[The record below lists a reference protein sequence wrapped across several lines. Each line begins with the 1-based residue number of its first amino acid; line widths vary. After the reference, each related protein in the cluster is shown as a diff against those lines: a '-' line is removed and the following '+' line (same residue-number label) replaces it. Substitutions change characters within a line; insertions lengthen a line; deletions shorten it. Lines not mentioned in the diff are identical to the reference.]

1 MRYIEFAKAFIIL
14 LKYVNCFTQADEAL
28 FFLLYNKVLWKGGK
42 FMRMVDLIAKK
53 RDGHSLSKEEIEWIV
68 TGYTN
73 GEIPDYQMSAL
84 TMAIYYQDMTDQ
96 EITDLTLAMANS
108 GDVVNLEN
116 IDGIKVDKHS
126 TGGVGDTTTLVLAPL
141 VASVGVP
148 VAKMSGRG
156 LGYTGGTLD
165 KLEAI
170 PGFQIELSEEKFVE
184 LVNESKVAVIGQS
197 GNLAPADKKLYALR
211 DVTATVDSIP
221 LIASSIMSKKIAAG
235 ADAIV
240 LDVTT
245 GDGAFMKNIE
255 DAKRLAST
263 MVQIGKL
270 ANRQTMAVISDMSQ
284 PLGEAI
290 GNSLEVVEAIETLQ
304 GKGPKDLEEMCYVLG
319 SQMVVLAKKADTL
332 EQAREMLEEAL
343 HSGKAFAKFKEM
355 VANQGGDV
363 SVIDHP
369 EKLLTAKYEI
379 ELPAKQSGVVTKLV
393 ANELGI
399 AAMMLGAG
407 RKTKEDTIDFAVGLK
422 LRKKVGE
429 AIQAGESVL
438 TIYANQPAEEIQ
450 DVVALLYQNIEIG
463 PSGLEPPLIHG
474 IITE

>member
-1 MRYIEFAKAFIIL
+1 
-14 LKYVNCFTQADEAL
+14 
-28 FFLLYNKVLWKGGK
+28 
-42 FMRMVDLIAKK
+42 MRMVDLIAKK
-53 RDGHSLSKEEIEWIV
+53 RDGQSLSKEEIEWIV

-84 TMAIYYQDMTDQ
+84 TMAIFYQDMTDQ

-116 IDGIKVDKHS
+116 IEGIKVDKHS

-379 ELPAKQSGVVTKLV
+379 ELPAKQSGVITKLV

-429 AIQAGESVL
+429 AIQEGESVL

-463 PSGLEPPLIHG
+463 PSGQEPPLIHG

>member
-1 MRYIEFAKAFIIL
+1 M
-14 LKYVNCFTQADEAL
+14 LKEAR
-28 FFLLYNKVLWKGGK
+28 VIS
-42 FMRMVDLIAKK
+42 MRMVDLIEKK
-53 RDGHSLSKEEIEWIV
+53 RDGKSLTKEEIDYIV
-68 TGYTN
+68 TAYTE
-73 GEIPDYQMSAL
+73 GSIPDYQMSAL
-84 TMAIYYQDMTDQ
+84 LMAIFYVDMTDE
-96 EITDLTLAMANS
+96 EITNLTLAMANS
-108 GDVVNLEN
+108 GEV
-116 IDGIKVDKHS
+116 IDLSSIEGIKVDKHS
-126 TGGVGDTTTLVLAPL
+126 TGGVGDTTTLILAPL

-170 PGFQIELSEEKFVE
+170 PGFKIELSEADFIR

-197 GNLAPADKKLYALR
+197 GDLAPADKKLYALR
-211 DVTATVDSIP
+211 DVTATVSSIP

-245 GDGAFMKNIE
+245 GDGAFMKNLE
-255 DAKRLAST
+255 DAKRLAQT
-263 MVQIGKL
+263 MVRIGKL

-304 GKGPKDLEEMCYVLG
+304 GKGPKDLEEMCYALG
-319 SQMVVLAKKADTL
+319 SQMVVLAKKADSL
-332 EQAREMLEEAL
+332 EEARQLLEEAL
-343 HSGKAFAKFKEM
+343 HSGKALEKFRQM
-355 VANQGGDV
+355 ITDQGGDAT
-363 SVIDHP
+363 VIDDP
-369 EKLLTAKYEI
+369 SKILTAKYEV
-379 ELPAKQSGVVTKLV
+379 EVPAETSGVVTKLV

-407 RKTKEDTIDFAVGLK
+407 RKTKDEDIDHAVGIK
-422 LRKKVGE
+422 LHKKVGE
-429 AIQAGESVL
+429 SVSKGESLL
-438 TIYANQPAEEIQ
+438 TIYSNTEAIE
-450 DVVALLYQNIEIG
+450 DVKALIDQNIEIG
-463 PSGLEPPLIHG
+463 EDGAEPPLIHD

>member
-1 MRYIEFAKAFIIL
+1 
-14 LKYVNCFTQADEAL
+14 
-28 FFLLYNKVLWKGGK
+28 
-42 FMRMVDLIAKK
+42 MRMVDLIAKK
-53 RDGHSLSKEEIEWIV
+53 RDGQSLSKEEIEWIV

-84 TMAIYYQDMTDQ
+84 TMAIFYQDMTDQ

-116 IDGIKVDKHS
+116 IEGIKVDKHS
-126 TGGVGDTTTLVLAPL
+126 TGGVGDTTTLALAPL

-170 PGFQIELSEEKFVE
+170 PGFQIELSEDKFVE

-245 GDGAFMKNIE
+245 GAGAFMKNIE

-379 ELPAKQSGVVTKLV
+379 ELPAKQSGVITKLV

-429 AIQAGESVL
+429 AIQEGESVL

-463 PSGLEPPLIHG
+463 PSGQEPPLIHG

>member
-1 MRYIEFAKAFIIL
+1 
-14 LKYVNCFTQADEAL
+14 
-28 FFLLYNKVLWKGGK
+28 
-42 FMRMVDLIAKK
+42 MRMVDLIAKK
-53 RDGHSLSKEEIEWIV
+53 RDGQSLSKEEIEWIV

-84 TMAIYYQDMTDQ
+84 TMAIFYQDMTDQ

-116 IDGIKVDKHS
+116 IEGIKVDKHS

-170 PGFQIELSEEKFVE
+170 PGFQIELSEDKFVE

-245 GDGAFMKNIE
+245 GDGAFMKNLE

-363 SVIDHP
+363 GVIDHP

-379 ELPAKQSGVVTKLV
+379 ELPAKQSGVITKLV

-429 AIQAGESVL
+429 AIQEGESVL

-463 PSGLEPPLIHG
+463 PSGQEPPLIHG

>member
-1 MRYIEFAKAFIIL
+1 
-14 LKYVNCFTQADEAL
+14 
-28 FFLLYNKVLWKGGK
+28 
-42 FMRMVDLIAKK
+42 MRMVDLIAKK
-53 RDGHSLSKEEIEWIV
+53 RDGQSLSKEEIEWIV

-84 TMAIYYQDMTDQ
+84 TMAIFYQDMTDQ
-96 EITDLTLAMANS
+96 EITNLTLAMANS

-116 IDGIKVDKHS
+116 IEGIKVDKHS

-379 ELPAKQSGVVTKLV
+379 ELPAKQSGVITKLV

-429 AIQAGESVL
+429 AIQEGESVL

-463 PSGLEPPLIHG
+463 PSGQEPPLIHE

>member
-1 MRYIEFAKAFIIL
+1 
-14 LKYVNCFTQADEAL
+14 
-28 FFLLYNKVLWKGGK
+28 
-42 FMRMVDLIAKK
+42 MRMVDLIAKK
-53 RDGHSLSKEEIEWIV
+53 RDGQSLSKEEIEWIV

-84 TMAIYYQDMTDQ
+84 TMAIFYQDMTDQ

-116 IDGIKVDKHS
+116 IEGIKVDKHS

-170 PGFQIELSEEKFVE
+170 PGFQIELSEDKFVE

-245 GDGAFMKNIE
+245 GDGAFMKNLE

-304 GKGPKDLEEMCYVLG
+304 DKGPKDLEEMCYVLG

-379 ELPAKQSGVVTKLV
+379 ELPAKQSGVITKLV

-429 AIQAGESVL
+429 AIQEGESVL

-463 PSGLEPPLIHG
+463 PSGQEPPLIHG

>member
-1 MRYIEFAKAFIIL
+1 
-14 LKYVNCFTQADEAL
+14 
-28 FFLLYNKVLWKGGK
+28 
-42 FMRMVDLIAKK
+42 MRMVDLIAKK
-53 RDGHSLSKEEIEWIV
+53 RDGQSLSKEEIEWIV

-84 TMAIYYQDMTDQ
+84 TMAIFYQDMTDQ

-116 IDGIKVDKHS
+116 IEGIKVDKHS

-170 PGFQIELSEEKFVE
+170 PGFQIELSEDKFVE

-245 GDGAFMKNIE
+245 GAGAFMKNIE

-379 ELPAKQSGVVTKLV
+379 ELPAKQSGVITKLI

-429 AIQAGESVL
+429 AIQEGESVL

-463 PSGLEPPLIHG
+463 PSGQEPPLIHG

>member
-1 MRYIEFAKAFIIL
+1 
-14 LKYVNCFTQADEAL
+14 
-28 FFLLYNKVLWKGGK
+28 
-42 FMRMVDLIAKK
+42 MRMVDLIAKK
-53 RDGHSLSKEEIEWIV
+53 RDGQSLSKEEIEWIV

-84 TMAIYYQDMTDQ
+84 TMAIFYQDMTDQ
-96 EITDLTLAMANS
+96 EITNLTLAMANS

-116 IDGIKVDKHS
+116 IEGIKVDKHS

-245 GDGAFMKNIE
+245 GDGAFMKNLE

-304 GKGPKDLEEMCYVLG
+304 DKGPKDLEEMCYVLG

-379 ELPAKQSGVVTKLV
+379 ELPAKQSGVITKLV

-429 AIQAGESVL
+429 AIQEGESVL

-463 PSGLEPPLIHG
+463 PSGQEPPLIHG

>member
-1 MRYIEFAKAFIIL
+1 
-14 LKYVNCFTQADEAL
+14 
-28 FFLLYNKVLWKGGK
+28 
-42 FMRMVDLIAKK
+42 MRMVDLIAKK
-53 RDGHSLSKEEIEWIV
+53 RDGQSLSKEEIEWIV

-84 TMAIYYQDMTDQ
+84 TMAIFYQDMTDQ
-96 EITDLTLAMANS
+96 EITNLTLAMANS

-116 IDGIKVDKHS
+116 IEGIKVDKHS

-379 ELPAKQSGVVTKLV
+379 ELPAKQNGVITKLV

-429 AIQAGESVL
+429 AIQEGESVL

-463 PSGLEPPLIHG
+463 PSGQEPPLIHG

>member
-1 MRYIEFAKAFIIL
+1 
-14 LKYVNCFTQADEAL
+14 
-28 FFLLYNKVLWKGGK
+28 
-42 FMRMVDLIAKK
+42 MRMVDLIAKK
-53 RDGHSLSKEEIEWIV
+53 RDGQSLSKEEIEWIV

-73 GEIPDYQMSAL
+73 SEIPDYQMSAL
-84 TMAIYYQDMTDQ
+84 TMAIFYQDMIDQ

-116 IDGIKVDKHS
+116 IEGIKVDKHS

-170 PGFQIELSEEKFVE
+170 PGFQIELSEDKFVE

-245 GDGAFMKNIE
+245 GDGAFMKNLE

-379 ELPAKQSGVVTKLV
+379 ELPAKQSGVITKLV

-429 AIQAGESVL
+429 AIQEGESVL

-463 PSGLEPPLIHG
+463 PSVQEPPLIHG